1 MGSNGVAP
9 SKIRRALDDHAAQ
22 QESAL
27 ARVIGET
34 VASRLADMFGQVLPG
49 MPWNP
54 GCLFCTYLAKAAV
67 AQHAAALQA
76 WQVAQQNAQQAAEP
90 FDVPPPELAEPSIAQ
105 SITEVPVTQ
114 LADGPAG
121 PVPVTV
127 TVPACWAHVQ
137 LPQAPPRQTGL
148 VMPDGRPIVA
158 TAGQ

>member
-1 MGSNGVAP
+1 MSGNGVAP

-34 VASRLADMFGQVLPG
+34 VASRLAEMFGQVLPG

-54 GCLFCTYLAKAAV
+54 GCLFCVLAAKQV
-67 AQHAAALQA
+67 ARD
-76 WQVAQQNAQQAAEP
+76 WQVACMNAAQAGEP
-90 FDVPPPELAEPSIAQ
+90 QPDPPPEPQVAQ
-105 SITEVPVTQ
+105 AMTWVPVTQ
-114 LADGPAG
+114 LTQTPAG
-121 PVPVTV
+121 PVPGTAA
-127 TVPACWAHVQ
+127 VPACWEHVQ

-148 VMPDGRPIVA
+148 VAPDGRPIVA